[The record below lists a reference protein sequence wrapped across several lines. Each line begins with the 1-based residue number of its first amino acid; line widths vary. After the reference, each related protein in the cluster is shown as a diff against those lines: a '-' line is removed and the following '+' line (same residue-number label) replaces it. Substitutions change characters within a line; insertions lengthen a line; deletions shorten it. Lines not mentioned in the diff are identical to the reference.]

1 MVSLTAHGY
10 TVLIDPEH
18 GGNCVRLS
26 RFASEALRGP
36 AAPEDMDRAPFFYG
50 TPPLL
55 YPNRISGGRFTFEGR
70 EYVLPVREKET
81 GCFIHGDLHRTA
93 FHVIRAE
100 KDRAHL
106 RRRFTSEDRYMTL
119 PHAFTVDMGY
129 HLTLEGLRQTVT
141 VTNDS
146 GLDMPFGLGFH
157 TAFRL
162 PFTPEGEAG
171 KVTMRL
177 DTAAEYPR
185 DQKTYLPDGTVL
197 TDYPDREALARGTFV
212 PAARPVSR
220 LFKMGDDKTM
230 TLTDPGT
237 GVRVTYTA
245 ERGYRYWMVFS
256 PSPGFICA
264 EPQSWLTNCPN
275 GPFPREETGFDFIV
289 PGGSRVCETLMS
301 IERI

>member
-1 MVSLTAHGY
+1 MISLTAHGY
-10 TVLIDPEH
+10 TALIDPEH

-26 RFASEALRGP
+26 RFGADALRTP
-36 AAPEDMDRAPFFYG
+36 AGEEARRKAPFFYG
-50 TPPLL
+50 TPILF
-55 YPNRISGGRFTFEGR
+55 YPNRISGGRFTFESR
-70 EYVLPVREKET
+70 EYVLPVNEPST
-81 GCFIHGDLHRTA
+81 GCFLHGVMH
-93 FHVIRAE
+93 
-100 KDRAHL
+100 DRAHL

-129 HLTLEGLRQTVT
+129 HLTSEGLRQTVT

-162 PFTPEGEAG
+162 PFTPGGEAG

-177 DTAAEYPR
+177 DAAAEYPR

>member
-1 MVSLTAHGY
+1 MISLTAHGY
-10 TVLIDPEH
+10 TALIDPEH

-26 RFASEALRGP
+26 RFGADALRTP
-36 AAPEDMDRAPFFYG
+36 AGEEARRKAPFFYG
-50 TPPLL
+50 TPILF
-55 YPNRISGGRFTFEGR
+55 YPNRISGGRFTFESR
-70 EYVLPVREKET
+70 EYVLPVNEPST
-81 GCFIHGDLHRTA
+81 GCFLHGVMHETA
-93 FHVIRAE
+93 FEIVRSE
-100 KDRAHL
+100 KDGASFL
-106 RRRFTSEDRYMTL
+106 RRFTREEKYLTF
-119 PHAFTVDMGY
+119 PHAFSVLLRY
-129 HLTLEGLRQTVT
+129 RLTGEGLTQTVT

-162 PFTPEGEAG
+162 PFTPGGEAG

-230 TLTDPGT
+230 TLTDPGS
-237 GVRVTYTA
+237 GVRVTYRA
-245 ERGYRYWMVFS
+245 ERGYGYWMVFS
-256 PSPGFICA
+256 PSPDFVCA

-275 GPFPREETGFDFIV
+275 GPFPREEAGFDFIV